1 MSRKP
6 PTFRRGVRAA
16 QASIAMTL
24 LLYAAPAAA
33 DGIDGKQY
41 FSIGGG
47 GGILTSK
54 VPCPDLPCNGSD
66 TCSCVSSSG
75 TLSFN
80 TTSKQYPKTGTYVLE
95 VSADVTTGMPNGVS
109 GMCYGSGGYM
119 IITTERGTLT
129 VQYSGPACRLGK
141 GGGGPDAVAY
151 GISSPAYIVSGTG
164 GYANPTGTGALSAT
178 FNPPNK
184 AVLIDLVGYGILH

>member
-1 MSRKP
+1 M
-6 PTFRRGVRAA
+6 ALA
-16 QASIAMTL
+16 L
-24 LLYAAPAAA
+24 LLAAAPAAA

-54 VPCPDLPCNGSD
+54 MPCPDLPCNGTD
-66 TCSCVSSSG
+66 TCSCVTSSG

-95 VSADVTTGMPNGVS
+95 VSADVTNGMPNGVS

-129 VQYSGPACRLGK
+129 IQYSGPACRLGRGGGG

-151 GISSPAYIVSGTG
+151 GICPPAYIVSGTG
-164 GYANPTGTGALSAT
+164 GYANPTGTGALLAT
-178 FNPPNK
+178 FNPWNN